1 MSAAIEEEIRT
12 FLTTEVLEEEA
23 EDLSPEQPLLTGL
36 LDSFGLL
43 ALLNFLE
50 ERFGVAIPHDQV
62 VTQNFRSVRALAAFV
77 EDKRVEAGAT

>member
-12 FLTTEVLEEEA
+12 FLITEVLEEGA
-23 EDLSPEQPLLTGL
+23 GDLPPDQPLLTGL

-50 ERFGVAIPHDQV
+50 ERFGVAIPHDEV
-62 VTQNFRSVRALAAFV
+62 VTENFRSVQALAAFV
-77 EDKRVEAGAT
+77 EGKRVEASAS

>member
-1 MSAAIEEEIRT
+1 MSAAIEDEIQT
-12 FLTTEVLEEEA
+12 FLTTEVLEEGA

-50 ERFGVAIPHDQV
+50 ERFGVAIPHDEV
-62 VTQNFRSVRALAAFV
+62 VTENFRSVRALAAFV
-77 EDKRVEAGAT
+77 EGKGVEASAT